1 MEMEMEMENEQQLL
15 QMVNENEERNECYTK
30 NLVKVVRKKIEQVS
44 KYDTDVMHCNVTVA
58 KYIKKTKLECIA
70 A

>member
-44 KYDTDVMHCNVTVA
+44 KYDTDVMDCNVTLA
-58 KYIKKTKLECIA
+58 KLECIA